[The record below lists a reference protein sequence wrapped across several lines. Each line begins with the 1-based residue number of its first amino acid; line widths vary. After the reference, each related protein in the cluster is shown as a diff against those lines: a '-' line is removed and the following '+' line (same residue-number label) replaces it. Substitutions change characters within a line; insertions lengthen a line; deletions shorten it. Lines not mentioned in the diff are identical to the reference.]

1 MKIAIVGSRK
11 FNDYELLK
19 NVVKDYIV
27 QYNGVNITIVSG
39 GAKGADT
46 LAEHFAKEFDF
57 EMKIFHP
64 DWEQLG
70 RDACSARNTQIV
82 AFSDIV
88 FAFWDGTSPG
98 TKDSITKA
106 KQMKKKLI
114 ITQYNNI

>member
-27 QYNGVNITIVSG
+27 KYNCVNITIVSG

-70 RDACSARNTQIV
+70 RDACAARNTQIV
-82 AFSDIV
+82 EFADIV
-88 FAFWDGTSPG
+88 FAFWDGSSPG

-106 KQMKKKLI
+106 EQMNKELI
-114 ITQYNNI
+114 IIPYNNL